1 MTTVQTPRS
10 AKSQSNTT
18 PASGQH
24 SAVQRKSD
32 PHSPG
37 LTLRLEQ
44 GKDVVDPDGA
54 LDVSDDRTRG
64 VVHELDADLGDTTTG
79 SSAAEDL
86 YRDRG
91 GEGRRE
97 ADDREWMDGNL
108 SRARVNRCGG

>member
-1 MTTVQTPRS
+1 MVFNHTILLAPRPPRFVSPTWHAAPAPNASNDTMTTVQTPKS

-54 LDVSDDRTRG
+54 LDVSDDRT
-64 VVHELDADLGDTTTG
+64 
-79 SSAAEDL
+79 
-86 YRDRG
+86 
-91 GEGRRE
+91 
-97 ADDREWMDGNL
+97 
-108 SRARVNRCGG
+108 